1 MILTEIN
8 VSITSNNLKHKILHE
23 SQFLSMWLK
32 NGGNRIVFTLSLQI
46 F

>member
-8 VSITSNNLKHKILHE
+8 VSITSNNLKPKILHE

-32 NGGNRIVFTLSLQI
+32 NGGNRTVFTLSLQI